1 MNFERGRSQLPET
14 RTERSRPTT
23 STSFKIPGVKP
34 RSSEGVSVKAERDTN
49 SNSEQ
54 RLENLT
60 HSNSQVLAR
69 EDSNPSFDK
78 SNSRTNSL
86 TTATEI
92 QSRTT
97 TATHSRIRTA
107 QSRPQTGLSHQT
119 GPEGSY
125 VCAVLEHRGV
135 GHEVGIAVMEKET
148 GEWSQEDE
156 TNLSRPTVHLFLFSL
171 TLLSLFSSKGQCILT
186 QVGKGPQKKGIHPTC
201 SSRFFSLCRFHFSSE
216 TRQRTSRQ
224 STICIFILQQPF

>member
-1 MNFERGRSQLPET
+1 MSRDPLFFPFLSTSSFSPSFSRASRFQTVVIPVFTHDQRNSRKQISSSARSASTQPPHSNPGFPSKMNFERGRSQLPET

-148 GEWSQEDE
+148 GE
-156 TNLSRPTVHLFLFSL
+156 
-171 TLLSLFSSKGQCILT
+171 
-186 QVGKGPQKKGIHPTC
+186 
-201 SSRFFSLCRFHFSSE
+201 
-216 TRQRTSRQ
+216 
-224 STICIFILQQPF
+224 

>member
-54 RLENLT
+54 RL
-60 HSNSQVLAR
+60 
-69 EDSNPSFDK
+69 
-78 SNSRTNSL
+78 TNSL

-148 GEWSQEDE
+148 GE
-156 TNLSRPTVHLFLFSL
+156 
-171 TLLSLFSSKGQCILT
+171 
-186 QVGKGPQKKGIHPTC
+186 
-201 SSRFFSLCRFHFSSE
+201 
-216 TRQRTSRQ
+216 
-224 STICIFILQQPF
+224 